1 LAGHF
6 NESGAGSKNEFSPA
20 KTELRKTPRGPGIL
34 PGAGKSAFAKPRRIT
49 HIGRVNVP
57 NAITLA
63 RLFLTG
69 VFVAGASFSSTAGHW
84 IALVSFVIAA
94 ISDFLDGYLARR
106 MGLVTPMGKLLDP
119 LADKVLVCSA
129 FVYLSVNDQISCP
142 VWVTVLIM
150 AREFLVTGLRQ
161 IAVEAGQVLAAD
173 RLGKWKTGLQL
184 TYCITCLVWLAV
196 QPLDAGNPMFRL
208 FQYLSSPAGWL
219 QPVSMWLALGLTLL
233 SGWHYLWASRDL
245 LSTK

>member
-1 LAGHF
+1 VAT
-6 NESGAGSKNEFSPA
+6 ESEKARVA
-20 KTELRKTPRGPGIL
+20 IR
-34 PGAGKSAFAKPRRIT
+34 RRIT
-49 HIGRVNVP
+49 HSDHVNVP
-57 NAITLA
+57 NAITLS

-69 VFVAGASFSSTAGHW
+69 IFVAGASFESTAGHW
-84 IALVSFVIAA
+84 IALVSFVVAA

-129 FVYLSVNDQISCP
+129 FVYLSALGFCP
-142 VWVTVLIM
+142 VWVTVLIL

-161 IAVEAGQVLAAD
+161 IAVEAGRVLAAD

-184 TYCITCLVWLAV
+184 TFCITCLVWLAFK
-196 QPLDAGNPMFRL
+196 PLDPGNVFVRL
-208 FQYLSSPAGWL
+208 IQSLSDPAGWL
-219 QPVSMWLALGLTLL
+219 QPASMWLALGLTLL

-245 LSTK
+245 LSTR